1 MPLTRSVEDYLKTIY
16 LLAPGGGAVSTN
28 DIAERLGLSA
38 PSVSGMVKRL
48 SDARFLDHEPY
59 RGVVLTDSGRRSAI
73 RMVRRHRLIEAYL
86 VRFLGYSWDTVHDEA
101 ERLEHAVSDV
111 LVERMADALGNPR
124 FDPHG
129 DPIPS
134 AEGIVEESSY
144 TALAEVPAGVIVEI
158 RRVDTSQA
166 DRLRYLENHGLVPG
180 SRVRVTAHHPFRGPV
195 VLRMDDDHE
204 QVIGHELAAQI
215 LCSRESEA

>member
-16 LLAPGGGAVSTN
+16 LLAPAGGAVSTN

-48 SDARFLDHEPY
+48 SDMGLLDHEPY
-59 RGVVLTDSGRRSAI
+59 RGVELTEQGRGSAI

-86 VRFLGYSWDTVHDEA
+86 VEFLGYSWDTVHDEA
-101 ERLEHAVSDV
+101 ERLEHAVSDM
-111 LVERMADALGNPR
+111 LVERMAEALGNPR

-134 AEGIVEESSY
+134 AEGVVEESTY
-144 TALAEVPAGVIVEI
+144 T
-158 RRVDTSQA
+158 
-166 DRLRYLENHGLVPG
+166 
-180 SRVRVTAHHPFRGPV
+180 
-195 VLRMDDDHE
+195 
-204 QVIGHELAAQI
+204 
-215 LCSRESEA
+215 